1 MLPEAAGPILAVS
14 VFLGISHTND
24 QDLSVTLLHLP
35 TGTSVPLFTNVGNS
49 DDGFLV
55 WILDSAATDMGVADN
70 ATVGAITGT
79 FNPEGAEVLSEFAGE
94 DGSGEWRLQITD
106 GTAGRSSPGACGSP
120 TSPVRQRGPARAE
133 CPARRSP
140 AG

>member
-1 MLPEAAGPILAVS
+1 M
-14 VFLGISHTND
+14 
-24 QDLSVTLLHLP
+24 
-35 TGTSVPLFTNVGNS
+35 PLFTNVGNS

-70 ATVGAITGT
+70 ETVGAITGT

-106 GTAGRSSPGACGSP
+106 GTAGNSGQIVAWSLRFRLLAL
-120 TSPVRQRGPARAE
+120 
-133 CPARRSP
+133 
-140 AG
+140 

>member
-1 MLPEAAGPILAVS
+1 VLPKAAGPIRAVS

-70 ATVGAITGT
+70 ETVGAITGT

-106 GTAGRSSPGACGSP
+106 GTAGNSGQIVAWSLRFAY
-120 TSPVRQRGPARAE
+120 
-133 CPARRSP
+133 
-140 AG
+140 